1 MWDISNMAG
10 KEQKK
15 LEAEARAR
23 EIANRLERIRP
34 QGLTDRQWCLRAGV
48 SPSFFSNLKGTAS
61 KRPSEPSVGN
71 LRAML
76 CAAKTTLPDFFA
88 DEAEG
93 RSAVLPTA
101 EELELRIR
109 ELLPTMPWDP
119 DKFARMLAQGLS
131 LALGLPAAHATT
143 PANLDPSDP
152 EEQPEGAQAPVANT

>member
-1 MWDISNMAG
+1 MAG

-15 LEAEARAR
+15 SMAEARAT

-48 SPSFFSNLKGTAS
+48 SPSFFANLKGTAS

-71 LRAML
+71 LRSML
-76 CAAKTTLPDFFA
+76 RVVNTTLPDFFA

-101 EELELRIR
+101 EELELHIR
-109 ELLPTMPWDP
+109 ELLPRMPWDP

-131 LALGLPAAHATT
+131 LAIGLPAAHATT
-143 PANLDPSDP
+143 PANPDPTDP
-152 EEQPEGAQAPVANT
+152 EEQPEDAQAPAANT